1 MIAPGASVHLDLL
14 FSIKHDNWCIYLP
27 YNYYLTGLG
36 RCHFYIRMAIGGPK
50 SQHLQLS
57 SRPNAGMPSSTQR
70 MLSL

>member
-14 FSIKHDNWCIYLP
+14 FSIKHDNWCI
-27 YNYYLTGLG
+27 YLTGLG

-57 SRPNAGMPSSTQR
+57 SRHAVINPAQ
-70 MLSL
+70 LSL